1 MKIEVKENAVF
12 QPIELKLVIETEEEL
27 CDLWHRLNIDAI
39 HVNANSDMIKHRATN
54 VDFGLFYVIDELVT
68 KYNLNDEAE

>member
-27 CDLWHRLNIDAI
+27 CDLWHRLNIGSNFVNNNSTAI
-39 HVNANSDMIKHRATN
+39 KYRANEDNFQLWKE
-54 VDFGLFYVIDELVT
+54 IDKLIT
-68 KYNLNDEAE
+68 KYNLNNEAE

>member
-27 CDLWHRLNIDAI
+27 CDLWHRLNAGSNSVNKGSSKIKYEANDCNYELWNQIDKF
-39 HVNANSDMIKHRATN
+39 IK
-54 VDFGLFYVIDELVT
+54 

>member
-27 CDLWHRLNIDAI
+27 CDLWHRINVCTDAI
-39 HVNANSDMIKHRATN
+39 NNESDGLKHQANNNATK
-54 VDFGLFYVIDELVT
+54 LWKELDNLIT
-68 KYNLNDEAE
+68 KYNLNNEAE

>member
-12 QPIELKLVIETEEEL
+12 QPIELKLVIETKEEL
-27 CDLWHRLNIDAI
+27 CDLWHRLNASSNV
-39 HVNANSDMIKHRATN
+39 VNRNSNGLKYEANDCN
-54 VDFGLFYVIDELVT
+54 FQLWQELNKLII

>member
-39 HVNANSDMIKHRATN
+39 HVNVYSDMIKHRATN
-54 VDFGLFYVIDELVT
+54 EDYGLFDEIDNLIT
-68 KYNLNDEAE
+68 KYNLNNEAE